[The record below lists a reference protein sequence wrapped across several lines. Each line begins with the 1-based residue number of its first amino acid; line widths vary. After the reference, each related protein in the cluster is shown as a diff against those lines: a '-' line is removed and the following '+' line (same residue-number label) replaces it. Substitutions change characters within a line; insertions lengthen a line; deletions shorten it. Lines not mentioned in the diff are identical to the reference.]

1 MRYYLPALMLLTL
14 FLQGC
19 QSDQSDASSEGH
31 PIAQLIETLPASF
44 TGTLPCSDC
53 PGVKHQLNLMNDRW
67 YLLRRDYL
75 EQDQVDYQLG
85 RWSISTNQQ
94 LQLHSEHELLRFNAM
109 DTSTLT
115 LQDPQR
121 PDNDSLIHYP
131 LSRTPHFEHFD
142 APLELRGNYRLM
154 AGTGLFTE
162 CITGQRWP
170 MNDEADHSPLQR
182 AYTEMRA
189 HPAQQLLVTLNATL
203 TQTASRDMPHTQ
215 LSLTANQ
222 VHGVWPGETC
232 GQQGKIAV
240 LENTYWKLTRLDD
253 TPVIPEQSNQ
263 EAHIILDQSERRM
276 SGSDGCNR
284 LMGAYILNDQQLRFR
299 QVASTMMACPVGM
312 EIAQALHLALEQVRS
327 WQIIGQH
334 LQLYDSSRKMIAR
347 FEAIENHLTQ
357 R

>member
-19 QSDQSDASSEGH
+19 QSDQPDASSDGH

-44 TGTLPCSDC
+44 SGTLPCSDC
-53 PGVKHQLNLMNDRW
+53 AGVKLQLNLMNDRW
-67 YLLRRDYL
+67 YLLRRDNL
-75 EQDQVDYQLG
+75 EHDQVDYQLG

-115 LQDPQR
+115 LQDPQ

-131 LSRTPHFEHFD
+131 LSRSPHFEHFD

-154 AGTGLFTE
+154 AGAGLFTE
-162 CITGQRWP
+162 CITGQRWRI
-170 MNDEADHSPLQR
+170 NDESDHSPLQR

-203 TQTASRDMPHTQ
+203 TDAHSQNTAQTP
-215 LSLTANQ
+215 LSLTVNQ
-222 VHGVWPGETC
+222 VHGIWPGETC
-232 GQQGKIAV
+232 GQQGKTAV
-240 LENTYWKLTRLDD
+240 LENTYWKLTRLGDM
-253 TPVIPEQSNQ
+253 PVIPEQSNQ
-263 EAHIILDQSERRM
+263 EAHIILDQTDRSMSE
-276 SGSDGCNR
+276 SDGCNR
-284 LMGAYILNDQQLRFR
+284 LIGAYVLNEQQLRFR
-299 QVASTMMACPVGM
+299 QVASTMMACPLGM

-334 LQLYDSSRKMIAR
+334 LQLYDNTRKMIAR
-347 FEAIENHLTQ
+347 FEAIENHLTH
-357 R
+357 